1 MRTGTVLRIV
11 QIIYT
16 GFGGLGSVAFSLIDA
31 DRRRHEWLIGF
42 IGDVA
47 IDRFYPVRC
56 EAAGVA
62 WKEFRTEAG
71 RPYGAW
77 VALARWLDEVKPDAI
92 ILHSINSILPC
103 RWYAWR
109 RSVPLIAVE
118 HSPEVLKSRSEKVAS
133 RLCMAMADRV
143 VLLTPEYE
151 PELAAFHGLFYHPRK
166 VTIIANGIDVA
177 VFSPA
182 GGRSIARH
190 EVRFGMAA
198 RFSFSKR
205 QDLLVHMLGALRD
218 AHPKVNWR
226 LSLAGDGQ
234 ELRRVQALAT
244 ELGLENHVEFTGLLD
259 EPALALW
266 MRGLDIY
273 VHASDGETLST
284 ALLQAMATACS
295 IVASDITGIRNLI
308 NGAAPLGELAANDA
322 TGFAEKVAGLWF
334 DADRRQTL
342 GARARATCIASYSH
356 DKMLACY
363 LGLID
368 EIIKDR

>member
-1 MRTGTVLRIV
+1 MRIA

-16 GFGGLGSVAFSLIDA
+16 GFGGLGSVAFSLVDA
-31 DRRRHEWLIGF
+31 DRRRHDWLIGF
-42 IGDVA
+42 IGDQS
-47 IDRFYPVRC
+47 IDRSYPARC

-62 WKEFRTEAG
+62 WKEFRSVAG

-77 VALARWLDEVKPDAI
+77 ARLARWLDEVRPDAV

-103 RWYAWR
+103 RWYAWQ

-118 HSPEVLKSRSEKVAS
+118 HSSNLVKSRSEKLAS
-133 RLCMAMADRV
+133 RLCMALADRV

-151 PELAAFHGLFYHPRK
+151 RELAEFHGLLYRSRK
-166 VTIIANGIDVA
+166 VRIIANGIDVA
-177 VFSPA
+177 AYAPA
-182 GGRSIARH
+182 TNRTTVPD
-190 EVRFGMAA
+190 EVRLGMAG

-205 QDLLVHMLGALRD
+205 QDLLVHMLGVLRA
-218 AHPKVNWR
+218 AHPDASWR

-234 ELRRVQALAT
+234 ELQRVKAVAT
-244 ELGLENHVEFTGLLD
+244 ELGLADHVEFTGLLD
-259 EPALALW
+259 EPGLGEW

-284 ALLQAMATACS
+284 ALLQAMATACP
-295 IVASDITGIRNLI
+295 IVASDVTGIRNLL

-322 TGFAEKVAGLWF
+322 NVFAEKVADLWF
-334 DADRRQTL
+334 DADRRRTL
-342 GARARATCIASYSH
+342 GARARAASVTSYSN
-356 DKMLACY
+356 DTMLACY

-368 EIIKDR
+368 EIIRER